1 MSLCKKNIK
10 NRSILKNVH
19 ESEENINA
27 TLFVLQI
34 GTLKVRLFL
43 KFKEHLLISG
53 SRWYNLWLLF
63 LQISWKRLLD
73 SASIRSWRGIRSGWP
88 HVNTPLLKLCTT
100 IATTNYYLAKKT
112 TVMLGLMSSYYYS
125 IYSLC
130 SWQF

>member
-53 SRWYNLWLLF
+53 SR
-63 LQISWKRLLD
+63 
-73 SASIRSWRGIRSGWP
+73 
-88 HVNTPLLKLCTT
+88 
-100 IATTNYYLAKKT
+100 
-112 TVMLGLMSSYYYS
+112 
-125 IYSLC
+125 
-130 SWQF
+130 